1 MCFPAA
7 AAPLIMGIAQ
17 AGMGGL
23 TAIASYQAQNQA
35 ASASERAYQET
46 RNAALQQQNTQ
57 DQKAQLKLK
66 GENEQAA
73 QKAEMNLVRRLQA
86 QGTTL
91 AAGRAGQSIGG
102 LLADAERVE
111 GKDLGTLGMNLAY
124 AQQDYFFG
132 MENIYTQQKTANIS
146 AASQR
151 VAKPSAGG
159 LALGLAG
166 AAMSGVSAGLA
177 LKAPAAGKLPSEI
190 PGASLPGGRAGTV
203 IRWS

>member
-1 MCFPAA
+1 MCFPAG

-73 QKAEMNLVRRLQA
+73 QNL
-86 QGTTL
+86 
-91 AAGRAGQSIGG
+91 
-102 LLADAERVE
+102 
-111 GKDLGTLGMNLAY
+111 
-124 AQQDYFFG
+124 
-132 MENIYTQQKTANIS
+132 
-146 AASQR
+146 
-151 VAKPSAGG
+151 
-159 LALGLAG
+159 
-166 AAMSGVSAGLA
+166 
-177 LKAPAAGKLPSEI
+177 
-190 PGASLPGGRAGTV
+190 
-203 IRWS
+203 